1 MLMVV
6 TLTVRRDALDSFR
19 TFEHEAARI
28 MAKHG
33 GSLERT
39 VVLKTRADEPHKE
52 VHIVA
57 FPSPDAYEA
66 YRVSPEL
73 AAFMHLREVSVVK
86 TDLAIGEPGPNY
98 GADV

>member
-28 MAKHG
+28 MQKHG
-33 GSLERT
+33 GALERA
-39 VVLKTRADEPHKE
+39 VVLRTKPEEPHKE
-52 VHIVA
+52 VHVVS
-57 FPSPDAYEA
+57 FPSADAYEA

-73 AAFMHLREVSVVK
+73 AAFMHLREVSVTK
-86 TDLAIGEPGPNY
+86 TEIAMGDPGPVY
-98 GADV
+98 GQEP

>member
-57 FPSPDAYEA
+57 FPSP
-66 YRVSPEL
+66 
-73 AAFMHLREVSVVK
+73 MHLREVSVVK